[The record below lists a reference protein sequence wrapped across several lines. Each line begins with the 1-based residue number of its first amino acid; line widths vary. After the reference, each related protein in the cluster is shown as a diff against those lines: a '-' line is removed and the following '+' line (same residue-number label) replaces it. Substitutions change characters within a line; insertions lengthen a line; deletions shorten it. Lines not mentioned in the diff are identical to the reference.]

1 MELDL
6 DRAARRF
13 AKDTSARAKEAA
25 SKREK
30 LRAERE
36 ATRAIAARREAAKAA
51 EEAAAAAAAAVEAEH
66 RAADL
71 ERNRGVYYSEQLRPI
86 LSRAAEERGIVR
98 RCDKA
103 QLPPSAAASLSDAS
117 HNGVAAFEISVP
129 ATGAATHATLLDFGA
144 PEGAIGLPEPLLRGS
159 FARFQPVEQRF
170 RLEVE
175 DVKALLESEL
185 MRRTTLSVG
194 DTILPEPAVSLID
207 TDLEADTSLLP
218 LLSAGGVLLSIR
230 CPDGSRCVR
239 RLEPDAPLEAAF
251 LLAEAG
257 WVEQPGT
264 APLPPAF
271 KLAAQFPRRVFAR
284 DGAAAVSLAAAGLG
298 GAQEALLIELPSE

>member
-13 AKDTSARAKEAA
+13 ANDASARAKEAA

-71 ERNRGVYYSEQLRPI
+71 ERNRGVYYREQLRPI

-98 RCDKA
+98 RCDKV
-103 QLPPSAAASLSDAS
+103 QLPPSAAAYLSDAS

-144 PEGAIGLPEPLLRGS
+144 PEGAIGLPEPLLRGLNMLPAAAASTPAAASDADAAPASGAPGEPSDASGLLPPLPVAVGGGGAHVSVRYRRLPRGS

-170 RLEVE
+170 RLEVR

-185 MRRTTLSVG
+185 MRRTTLSIG
-194 DTILPEPAVSLID
+194 DTILVGASL
-207 TDLEADTSLLP
+207 A
-218 LLSAGGVLLSIR
+218 
-230 CPDGSRCVR
+230 
-239 RLEPDAPLEAAF
+239 
-251 LLAEAG
+251 AEAG
-257 WVEQPGT
+257 G
-264 APLPPAF
+264 
-271 KLAAQFPRRVFAR
+271 AAGGDSSAAGSGRGWVFACWFCR
-284 DGAAAVSLAAAGLG
+284 
-298 GAQEALLIELPSE
+298 

>member
-144 PEGAIGLPEPLLRGS
+144 PEGAIGLPEPLLRGLNMLPAAAASTPAAASDADAASASGAPGEPSDASDLLPPLPVAVGGGGAHVSVRYRRLPRGS

-194 DTILPEPAVSLID
+194 DTILVGASL
-207 TDLEADTSLLP
+207 A
-218 LLSAGGVLLSIR
+218 
-230 CPDGSRCVR
+230 
-239 RLEPDAPLEAAF
+239 
-251 LLAEAG
+251 AEAG
-257 WVEQPGT
+257 
-264 APLPPAF
+264 
-271 KLAAQFPRRVFAR
+271 
-284 DGAAAVSLAAAGLG
+284 GAAGGDSSAAGSG
-298 GAQEALLIELPSE
+298 GGWASACWRCR